1 MELINSSEKKDQI
14 SYPEMCEN
22 VHVEG
27 PLDEVIRGVEKCP
40 ARHNA
45 SVVEQQRYLREKVTE
60 GQS

>member
-1 MELINSSEKKDQI
+1 
-14 SYPEMCEN
+14 MCQN

-45 SVVEQQRYLREKVTE
+45 SVVEQQRYLRERERWKVNHVHFP
-60 GQS
+60 GIIAQDRWIG